1 MSAEQLQSLLNALDS
16 NAALQ
21 ESLRTSTLDVLTWAT
36 EQGFAIT
43 REDIELEDYRR
54 KTLGGQN
61 QSPWSLIADH
71 CW

>member
-61 QSPWSLIADH
+61 QSPWSLIAGH